1 MPGRDKTGPE
11 GMGPMTG
18 RQMGDCSGDQQSGN
32 SSGTAGINRNFGGRF
47 GAGGGFGRGAGGRMG
62 GGYRGRGFRFS
73 NRDAVSTVAP
83 EPQQDEIK
91 TLQERVLALEKQLA
105 EAKKQE

>member
-18 RQMGDCSGDQQSGN
+18 RQMGDCSSNEQSEN
-32 SSGTAGINRNFGGRF
+32 SSGTVGMNRNFGGRF
-47 GAGGGFGRGAGGRMG
+47 GAGGGFGRGAGGGTG
-62 GGYRGRGFRFS
+62 GGRRGRGFRFS
-73 NRDAVSTVAP
+73 NREAVSTVAQ
-83 EPQQDEIK
+83 EPQQDEIR

-105 EAKKQE
+105 EAKKKE